1 MHKKQRILKNMF
13 NIRNYVLCSI
23 FQTKQYRRKL
33 NIVTLSTTT
42 TISYN
47 RPNSRL
53 HAFYTLKLVTWI
65 RLLCG
70 VYAKIVH
77 TLWRN
82 ARERKTF
89 AYLGC

>member
-1 MHKKQRILKNMF
+1 ML

-33 NIVTLSTTT
+33 NIVTLSTATMT
-42 TISYN
+42 TISYI
-47 RPNSRL
+47 RPNFRL
-53 HAFYTLKLVTWI
+53 QTFYTLELVTWI

-77 TLWRN
+77 SKIVH

-89 AYLGC
+89 AYLEC